1 MRTVEEQWNV
11 PCCDWS
17 QIRPGWGSRLSVGA
31 KVVARSVTAMA
42 VQNANSLK
50 TLTNCPMALLASG
63 LPLSA
68 KAPDLFL
75 GQPKW
80 DL

>member
-11 PCCDWS
+11 SCCDWS
-17 QIRPGWGSRLSVGA
+17 QIRPGWGSRLSAGA
-31 KVVARSVTAMA
+31 KVVARSLTAMA
-42 VQNANSLK
+42 VLNAIFVK
-50 TLTNCPMALLASG
+50 TLANRPMALVTSG

-80 DL
+80 GL